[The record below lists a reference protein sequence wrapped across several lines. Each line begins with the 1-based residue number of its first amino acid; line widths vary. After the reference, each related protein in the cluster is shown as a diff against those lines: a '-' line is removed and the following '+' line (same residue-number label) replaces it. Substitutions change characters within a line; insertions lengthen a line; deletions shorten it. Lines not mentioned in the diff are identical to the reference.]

1 MQALEAM
8 LDTFA
13 PRGCLSC
20 DAELAPRAQ
29 RRFCGA
35 CTISLEPGEP
45 WAPYR
50 YGGAMQEAIVRL
62 KYRDRTDLAAP
73 LGRLMAQWARD
84 RRVVDDGAAVV
95 PVASSAERIRTRG
108 YCHATLLAQAVAA
121 ELGLRVMPFGLARTH
136 QGGTQQGRTR
146 EERLGAL
153 AGAYRAS
160 AQVYGRKVLL
170 VDDVVTT
177 GATLH
182 AATCALREAGSVR
195 VQPLV
200 LAWTA

>member
-1 MQALEAM
+1 MQALDAM

-13 PRGCLSC
+13 PRGCLAC

-29 RRFCGA
+29 RRFCA
-35 CTISLEPGEP
+35 SCTISLEPGDP

-62 KYRDRTDLAAP
+62 KYRDRTDLAGP
-73 LGRLMAQWARD
+73 LGRLMASWARD
-84 RRVVDDGAAVV
+84 RRVVDEDALVV
-95 PVASSAERIRTRG
+95 PVASSPDRIRERG

-121 ELGLRVMPFGLARTH
+121 ELGLRLLPFGLVRVH
-136 QGGTQQGRTR
+136 QRGTQQGRTR
-146 EERLGAL
+146 DERLGAL

-160 AQVYGRKVLL
+160 AQVYGRRIVL

-182 AATCALREAGSVR
+182 AAAASLREAGAVR
-195 VQPLV
+195 VQPVV